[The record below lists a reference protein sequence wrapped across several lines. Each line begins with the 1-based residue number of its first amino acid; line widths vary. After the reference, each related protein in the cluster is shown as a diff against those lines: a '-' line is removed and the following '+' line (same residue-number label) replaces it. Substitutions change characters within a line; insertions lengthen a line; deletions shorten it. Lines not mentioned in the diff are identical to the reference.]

1 MVISSAS
8 GSRPAP
14 LSAPVS
20 RPDAGSRTTAPR
32 RRRVATFSTVAGC
45 NHISV
50 CMAGA
55 NSTGQRAVSSV
66 AVSRSSAR
74 PATARAN
81 RSAVAGATTTR
92 SASWPI
98 RTCGTS
104 WTSSKTPVCTG
115 WPESASKVAAPMN
128 RSADRVGTTRTAWP
142 ASVSWR
148 TTVHAL

>member
-45 NHISV
+45 SHISV
-50 CMAGA
+50 C
-55 NSTGQRAVSSV
+55 TGHRAVSSV

-104 WTSSKTPVCTG
+104 GTSSKTPVCTG
-115 WPESASKVAAPMN
+115 WPESASNVAAPMN